1 MASHLTFDKAKAFS
15 TNRLLSNTII
25 NIKLKIMNKKFSTL
39 LASALLVGSVS
50 AYAQVKADKVTKLEK
65 GNYVLSGTQITTDN
79 GSTAVSDFFKL
90 EDGKLVKVTGDLDA
104 DYNEALWTIAASAV
118 SSNHFTFVN
127 KATGLT
133 ISYDPK
139 SAVVANASGVVTA
152 PAAVTDQSLVVTG
165 ANMAW
170 AWVANSADATG
181 LEDVKGLTYA
191 IDTDSTMA
199 LGVATISGKDYV
211 YAYKYANDNAAALGA
226 TDAEIQAVKP
236 TTIAMTAADLNVLGT
251 TSKYFT
257 LTPDRAL
264 KGDEAIKGIKF
275 HAEDVAASNG
285 YVTLQNIDKEN
296 AYLRV
301 DTAVFEANATYENNL
316 YKLATKVVSGN
327 SSEVETAI
335 EAAPY
340 HFMIQ
345 KDLFADSVFVSIKKA
360 DSRFTYDA
368 AADGTGSHWA
378 TAMNTGNHAA
388 ADYCTL
394 SGIKLDNADVLTLYS
409 PTEEPTVADLVPENI
424 LFAVSD
430 AATVPDS
437 KTSVEDGL
445 YYIKNAR
452 GQYLASPIYNN
463 GTSAEW
469 ITVNAEEQNVAHMPA
484 FQWVVLKDNIT
495 EYAKDKSTVT
505 LTNRE
510 FEDKTA
516 GAVQLY
522 KNGGATYYY
531 VATTINTNNVNI
543 DAKDSLNF
551 TKIEDLA
558 ILSDSLL
565 GYKNLTVNELKVNRY
580 TFNYFNPYV
589 SDKFI
594 GKSTDSL
601 LVVKDA
607 ILPFVVKAEGD
618 IASYGYDITDA
629 NGRIEGLKQ
638 LYRQAYTMTVPA
650 AAGDMKFG
658 VNAESKYAVSADAD
672 FDAVEF
678 FFKENNDVQRAGDDK
693 KNDFYALVVNDS
705 PFENKAGVSDETQD
719 ATLKEQLIGEV
730 RTSSFLIAPYDA
742 PLYRRF
748 NTTLEGAVAG
758 DGADTVRFVEQY
770 RKEYLQIEGN
780 SNFTHKGID
789 FLGIYTDDKA
799 PSGLSFIVD
808 TAWVNRGAG
817 YIKPQYLI
825 SIERTDKAAT
835 PGTPC
840 TETGKHID
848 ADGNVTD
855 DASQCIHATPA
866 VPGFE
871 FGKYLVNFKDS
882 VAVAGNE
889 DIYAWK
895 KYIRAGFVKAAH
907 VGDSLYILNG
917 MFADVTAKDFDPAVV
932 RAAVK
937 DGKYAAD
944 YIVNLRGDNHKKVTW
959 SFRYVNPAKAA
970 TDDKRF
976 LIESIAVNPADE
988 IAPVN
993 ANWLKMQNGCLVLSD
1008 DDSKFDIFTQDDD
1021 ALIFDVEYKA
1031 DDEVA
1036 TDNENVSTSTISVI
1050 AGNGVVTI
1058 NGAAGK
1064 KVVISNVLGQTIAN
1078 TVLSSDNA
1086 TISAPAGI
1094 VVVAVEGEAAVKAIV
1109 K

>member
-1 MASHLTFDKAKAFS
+1 
-15 TNRLLSNTII
+15 
-25 NIKLKIMNKKFSTL
+25 MNKKFSTL

-50 AYAQVKADKVTKLEK
+50 AYAQVNADKVTKLEK
-65 GNYVLSGTQITTDN
+65 GNYVLTGTQITTDN
-79 GSTAVSDFFKL
+79 GTAVVSDFFKL
-90 EDGKLVKVTGDLDA
+90 EDGKLVKVSGQLTA
-104 DYNEALWTIAASAV
+104 DYNESLWTIAASAV

-139 SAVVANASGVVTA
+139 NAVVAAANGAVTA
-152 PAAVTDQSLVVTG
+152 PSDATDPSLVVTG

-170 AWVANSADATG
+170 AWVDNSADATG
-181 LEDVKGLTYA
+181 LADVKGLTYA

-199 LGVATISGKDYV
+199 LGVATINSKDYV
-211 YAYKYANDNAAALGA
+211 YAYKYANDNAGNLGA
-226 TDAEIQAVKP
+226 VIAADIQAVKP
-236 TTIAMTAADLNVLGT
+236 TTIAMKAADLNVLGT

-275 HAEDVAASNG
+275 HAEDVAVSNG

-301 DTAVFEANATYENNL
+301 DTAVFEANATYKDNL
-316 YKLATKVVSGN
+316 YKLATKVIPGEAQDVTN
-327 SSEVETAI
+327 AI
-335 EAAPY
+335 ATAPY

-368 AADGTGSHWA
+368 TAGAAGSHWA
-378 TAMNTGNHAA
+378 TPMVTSGGSAHAA
-388 ADYCTL
+388 AEYCTL
-394 SGIKLDNADVLTLYS
+394 SGIKLDNADVLTLYT
-409 PTEEPTVADLVPENI
+409 PTEEPAVADLVPENI

-430 AATVPDS
+430 AATAVDN

-469 ITVNAEEQNVAHMPA
+469 ITVNAAEQNVAHMPA
-484 FQWVVLKDNIT
+484 FQWVVLKENTT
-495 EYAKDKSTVT
+495 EYGKERSTVV

-516 GAVQLY
+516 DAVQLC

-531 VATTINTNNVNI
+531 LAATISTNAVNI
-543 DAKDSLNF
+543 DEKDSLNF

-558 ILSDSLL
+558 ILGDSLL
-565 GYKNLTVNELKVNRY
+565 GYKNLTANELKVNRY

-607 ILPFVVKAEGD
+607 ILPFVVKAEGA
-618 IASYGYDITDA
+618 IAPYGYDVTDA

-638 LYRQAYTMTVPA
+638 LYRQAYKMTVPA

-672 FDAVEF
+672 FVAVEF

-693 KNDFYALVVNDS
+693 KNDFYALVVKSLDK
-705 PFENKAGVSDETQD
+705 KAGVADETQD

-799 PSGLSFIVD
+799 PSGLGFIVD

-825 SIERTDKAAT
+825 SIERTDKAGT
-835 PGTPC
+835 PGSPC

-848 ADGNVTD
+848 ANGNVTD

-917 MFADVTAKDFDPAVV
+917 MFADVTANDFDPAAV

-976 LIESIAVNPADE
+976 LIESIAVDARDE
-988 IAPVN
+988 IAPVK

-1008 DDSKFDIFTQDDD
+1008 DDSEFDIFTQKDD

-1031 DDEVA
+1031 NDEVA
-1036 TDNENVSTSTISVI
+1036 TDNENVSTSTVSVI
-1050 AGNGVVTI
+1050 AKEGAVII

-1064 KVVISNVLGQTIAN
+1064 KVVITNVLGQTIAS

-1086 TISAPAGI
+1086 TIAAPAGV